1 MTLLNQIY
9 FLREVTVKR
18 LLTGIAAA
26 SLMLTALSLTA
37 NAATIKILTSWNKN
51 VWPTYVVLDAFVKN
65 VKKIGGDKIK
75 MRISGPEVVPGF
87 EQLQPVKAGVF
98 DLLFTHGVYH
108 MGSKGLAAIMDAM
121 NADPVGKRTSGVW
134 DHLDKFYQRTHGLKL
149 IAISPN
155 STKGYHIFLKKPL
168 SSAGDWKGRK
178 IRGTQTYHGVI
189 RLFGGEPVVMP
200 GSQVYSALEKGV
212 VDGAA
217 WPAAGMLSMKHFEVA
232 KHKVRPT
239 FGTSTLP
246 FLMNLKSFNKLSKEK
261 QNILLQAGYIT
272 ELEMPW
278 KGDKVQAKEDAELAK
293 RGVKI
298 TRLPENQIAKM
309 RKAFSSSIWA
319 LGDKC
324 CGADAKKLRELAEK
338 AGLSW

>member
-1 MTLLNQIY
+1 
-9 FLREVTVKR
+9 VKR
-18 LLTGIAAA
+18 LLTGVAAA
-26 SLMLTALSLTA
+26 SMMLTALSVTT

-134 DHLDKFYQRTHGLKL
+134 DHLDKFYQKTHGLKL

>member
-1 MTLLNQIY
+1 M
-9 FLREVTVKR
+9 KR

>member
-1 MTLLNQIY
+1 M
-9 FLREVTVKR
+9 KR
-18 LLTGIAAA
+18 LLTGVAVAGMVIGG
-26 SLMLTALSLTA
+26 LSVAA
-37 NAATIKILTSWNKN
+37 NAATIKILASWNKN
-51 VWPTYVVLDAFVKN
+51 VWPTYVVLDSFVKN
-65 VKKIGGDKIK
+65 VKKLGGDKIK
-75 MRISGPEVVPGF
+75 IRISGPEVVPGF
-87 EQLQPVKAGVF
+87 QQLQPVKAGVF
-98 DLLFTHGVYH
+98 DILFTHGVYH

-121 NADPVGKRTSGVW
+121 NSDPVGKRTSGVW
-134 DHLDKFYQRTHGLKL
+134 DHLDKFYQKTHGLKL
-149 IAISPN
+149 LAISPN

-168 SSAGDWKGRK
+168 SGKGDWKGRK

-232 KHKVRPT
+232 KYKVRPT

-261 QNILLQAGYIT
+261 QNILLQAGYMT

-278 KGDKVQAKEDAELAK
+278 VGDQVQAKEDAELAK
-293 RGVKI
+293 KGVKI
-298 TRLPENQIAKM
+298 TKLPADQVAKM
-309 RKAFSSSIWA
+309 RKAFSESIWA
-319 LGDKC
+319 LGAKC

>member
-1 MTLLNQIY
+1 M
-9 FLREVTVKR
+9 KR
-18 LLTGIAAA
+18 LLTGVAAA
-26 SLMLTALSLTA
+26 SMMLTALSVTT

-134 DHLDKFYQRTHGLKL
+134 DHLDKFYQKTHGLKL

>member
-1 MTLLNQIY
+1 M
-9 FLREVTVKR
+9 KR

-26 SLMLTALSLTA
+26 SMMLTALSLTA
-37 NAATIKILTSWNKN
+37 SAATIKILTSWNKN

-134 DHLDKFYQRTHGLKL
+134 DHLDKFYQKTHGLKL

-293 RGVKI
+293 RGVKV

>member
-1 MTLLNQIY
+1 M
-9 FLREVTVKR
+9 KR

-26 SLMLTALSLTA
+26 SMMLTALSLTA
-37 NAATIKILTSWNKN
+37 SAATIKILTSWNKN

-134 DHLDKFYQRTHGLKL
+134 DHLDKFYQKTHGLKL

-217 WPAAGMLSMKHFEVA
+217 WPAAGMLSMKHFEGA

>member
-1 MTLLNQIY
+1 MKKSCLYGSKSNDKVTLLNKIY

-134 DHLDKFYQRTHGLKL
+134 DHLDKFYQKTHGLKL

-272 ELEMPW
+272 ELEMPR
-278 KGDKVQAKEDAELAK
+278 KGDKDQAKEDAELAK

-298 TRLPENQIAKM
+298 TRLPENPVY
-309 RKAFSSSIWA
+309 
-319 LGDKC
+319 
-324 CGADAKKLRELAEK
+324 
-338 AGLSW
+338 GL

>member
-1 MTLLNQIY
+1 MGDLM
-9 FLREVTVKR
+9 KR
-18 LLTGIAAA
+18 MLTGIAVAGM
-26 SLMLTALSLTA
+26 MLGGLSVAA
-37 NAATIKILTSWNKN
+37 NAATIKILASWNKN

-65 VKKIGGDKIK
+65 VKKLGGDKIK
-75 MRISGPEVVPGF
+75 IRISGPEVVPGF

-108 MGSKGLAAIMDAM
+108 MGSKGLSAIIDAM

-134 DHLDKFYQRTHGLKL
+134 DHLDKFYQKTHGLKL

-155 STKGYHIFLKKPL
+155 STKGYHIFLKKPIT
-168 SSAGDWKGRK
+168 GGNWKGRK

-232 KHKVRPT
+232 KYKVRPT

-261 QNILLQAGYIT
+261 QNILLQAGYMT

-278 KGDKVQAKEDAELAK
+278 KGDQVQAKEDAELAK

-298 TRLPENQIAKM
+298 TRIPAGEVAKM
-309 RKAFSSSIWA
+309 RKAFSESIWK
-319 LGDKC
+319 LGEKC
-324 CGADAKKLRELAEK
+324 CGEDAKKLRALAEK

>member
-1 MTLLNQIY
+1 MKRIITG
-9 FLREVTVKR
+9 FVTA
-18 LLTGIAAA
+18 GM
-26 SLMLTALSLTA
+26 MLTALSLTA
-37 NAATIKILTSWNKN
+37 NAATIKVLTSWNKN
-51 VWPTYVVLDAFVKN
+51 VWPTYVVLDTFVKN

-75 MRISGPEVVPGF
+75 IRISGPEVVPAF

-121 NADPVGKRTSGVW
+121 NSDSVGKRTSGVW
-134 DHLDKFYQRTHGLKL
+134 DHLDKFYQKTHGLKL

-168 SSAGDWKGRK
+168 SNAGDWKGRK

-189 RLFGGEPVVMP
+189 KLFGGEPVVMP

-246 FLMNLKSFNKLSKEK
+246 FLMNLRSFNKLSKEK
-261 QNILLQAGYIT
+261 QNIILQAGYMT

-278 KGDKVQAKEDAELAK
+278 IGDKVQAKEDAELAK
-293 RGVKI
+293 RGVKV
-298 TRLPENQIAKM
+298 TRLPENQVAKM

-324 CGADAKKLRELAEK
+324 CGADSKKLRELAEK